1 MCQAYILTRHS
12 CDVIARF
19 PRVFFSNEALNV
31 VLSSSELYVQLDVT
45 LDVTL
50 ESSKIVK
57 LALNWVATNQSDAI
71 K

>member
-1 MCQAYILTRHS
+1 MSHAYILTRHS

-19 PRVFFSNEALNV
+19 PRVFFTNEALNA
-31 VLSSSELYVQLDVT
+31 VLHSSELCVHLDVI
-45 LDVTL
+45 LAVTL
-50 ESSKIVK
+50 ESSKTVK